1 MLTEEWAEGKLV
13 EQFKLVI
20 DRKGLSTVVPPQVGG
35 PRFFKKMRLSNEEQL
50 ANK

>member
-1 MLTEEWAEGKLV
+1 M

-20 DRKGLSTVVPPQVGG
+20 DSEGLSTVVPPRVGG